1 VARRLYRRVRS
12 PTTGAR
18 ELKVARAAVIA
29 GATAGRSSDT
39 APRLMPLRML
49 LPARVPAMRWFK
61 RQQTPLTHE
70 QAIRALH
77 QLEHEKEKF
86 DKPAAPNS
94 IDSPN
99 DVSDAAMLDGLL

>member
-1 VARRLYRRVRS
+1 
-12 PTTGAR
+12 
-18 ELKVARAAVIA
+18 
-29 GATAGRSSDT
+29 
-39 APRLMPLRML
+39 
-49 LPARVPAMRWFK
+49 MRWFK